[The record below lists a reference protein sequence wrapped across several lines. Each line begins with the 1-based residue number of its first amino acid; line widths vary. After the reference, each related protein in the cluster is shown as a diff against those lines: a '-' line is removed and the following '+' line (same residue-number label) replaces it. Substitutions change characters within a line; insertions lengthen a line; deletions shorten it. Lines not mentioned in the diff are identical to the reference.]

1 MMTQIIAIH
10 SFRGGTGKSNVT
22 ANCAAI
28 LAAGGAKVA
37 VVDTDIQSPGI
48 HVLFGLDP
56 NNLTYTLNDYL
67 WGSCE
72 IQETAVDVSHCLNG
86 NLKNGRLYLIP
97 SSYGIQDITRVLQEG
112 YEVKLLNRGFRT
124 LIKELQ
130 LDYLLIDTH
139 PGLNEE
145 TLLSIAICDSLLL
158 LLRPD
163 RQDYQGA
170 SVTIEVARKLEVP
183 HLYLSVNKATSGYD
197 MRALKQQIETVYNCP
212 VLAVLPL
219 SEEIAQLA
227 SSELFC
233 MRYPDHEIT
242 DALKNIARTFKEKD
256 HEMLAM

>member
-1 MMTQIIAIH
+1 MTQIIAIH

-22 ANCAAI
+22 ANCAAL
-28 LAAGGAKVA
+28 LAASGANVA
-37 VVDTDIQSPGI
+37 VVDTDVQSPGI

-56 NNLTYTLNDYL
+56 NDLTYTLNDYL
-67 WGSCE
+67 WGRCS
-72 IQETAVDVSHCLNG
+72 IQEAAEDVTSSLNG
-86 NLKNGRLYLIP
+86 HGGNGRLYLVP
-97 SSYGIQDITRVLQEG
+97 SSYKINEITRILQEG

-124 LIKELQ
+124 LIKELK

-170 SVTIEVARKLEVP
+170 SVTLEVAQKLEVP
-183 HLYLSVNKATSGYD
+183 NLYLAVNKATSGYD
-197 MRALKQQIETVYNCP
+197 FAALKQQLHTVYNCP
-212 VLAVLPL
+212 ILAVLPL
-219 SEEIAQLA
+219 SEEVAQLA

-233 MRYPDHEIT
+233 MRYPEHEIT
-242 DALKNIARTFKEKD
+242 DALRNIALSFREKD

>member
-1 MMTQIIAIH
+1 MTQIIAIH

-28 LAAGGAKVA
+28 LAASGANVA

-56 NNLTYTLNDYL
+56 NDVTHTLNDYL
-67 WGSCE
+67 WGRCS
-72 IQETAVDVSHCLNG
+72 IQEAAVDVSHALNVTVG
-86 NLKNGRLYLIP
+86 NGRLYLVP
-97 SSYGIQDITRVLQEG
+97 SSYGIQEITRVLQEG

-170 SVTIEVARKLEVP
+170 SVTLEVAHKLEVP
-183 HLYLSVNKATSGYD
+183 NLYLAVNKATSGYD
-197 MRALKQQIETVYNCP
+197 FDALKQQIEAVYNCP

-227 SSELFC
+227 SSELFY
-233 MRYPDHEIT
+233 MRHPEHEIT
-242 DALKNIARTFKEKD
+242 EALKHIALTFREKD
-256 HEMLAM
+256 HEMLAV

>member
-1 MMTQIIAIH
+1 MTQIIAIH

-28 LAAGGAKVA
+28 LAASGANVA

-56 NNLTYTLNDYL
+56 NDLTYTLNDYL
-67 WGSCE
+67 WGRCS
-72 IQETAVDVSHCLNG
+72 IQETAEDVTGSLNG
-86 NLKNGRLYLIP
+86 NIGNGRLYLIP
-97 SSYGIQDITRVLQEG
+97 SSYKINEITRILQEG

-170 SVTIEVARKLEVP
+170 SVTLEVARKLEVP
-183 HLYLSVNKATSGYD
+183 NLYLAVNKATSGYD
-197 MRALKQQIETVYNCP
+197 FETLKQQVQTVYDCP

-233 MRYPDHEIT
+233 MRYPKHEIT
-242 DALKNIARTFKEKD
+242 DALKNIALSFREKD